1 MDLRTEQPKLEWLPA
16 TNVRMSFKFWSAPT
30 VPYPAVLLDTPTGA
44 FEIEDVGFGLLAQT
58 KAGVTDS
65 FYRISPDV
73 GASPNTICFDV

>member
-1 MDLRTEQPKLEWLPA
+1 MAPGDECS
-16 TNVRMSFKFWSAPT
+16 NVIQTLKPAPT
-30 VPYPAVLLDTPTGA
+30 VPYPAVLLDAPPGA

-58 KAGVTDS
+58 KAGLTDG